1 MCMRARMCAV
11 CDCVCTCVWRV
22 IVCVCVCV
30 CVPAQGP
37 AHSENKPEVPQMKL
51 THAPRPLPPHLCLAT
66 APCLPGAP
74 PTQATH
80 QPIPHPL
87 SRNRVSATASTQ
99 SQIPSPVALGSCQAS
114 PASSPAPLPAL
125 ASCRPPGWRPCPI
138 PAVPFHRQVTWQAW
152 QVNGRCQGPSRPQSN

>member
-1 MCMRARMCAV
+1 MACL
-11 CDCVCTCVWRV
+11 
-22 IVCVCVCV
+22 CVCVCI
-30 CVPAQGP
+30 PAQGP
-37 AHSENKPEVPQMKL
+37 AYSENKPEVPQMKL

-99 SQIPSPVALGSCQAS
+99 SQIPSPVALGACQAS
-114 PASSPAPLPAL
+114 PASSRSTSPHIGFLSPSWLETLPHPGHPIPLT
-125 ASCRPPGWRPCPI
+125 SPPGRPGRSMGGVKAPQD
-138 PAVPFHRQVTWQAW
+138 PRATELLGVAVSTSLLF
-152 QVNGRCQGPSRPQSN
+152 